1 MATQA
6 AVDLVVRNRAT
17 GPINQTTAA
26 ANKLSAAAKGT
37 AASLHGAST
46 AAKGLGASL
55 AASLGPIIAIGAAIS
70 TVGTGLRVFR
80 ERERDARILL
90 QGLKN
95 LEGGTRSLFKLQ
107 KVADKL
113 GRTTLFNQEDFT
125 RGFNLLTSFRK
136 IGVDSYERVARAAA
150 DVAQVNQVDVK
161 TSFMQLAKALQDPE
175 RNLAALNRSGIAFT
189 ETQRKMINELMEA
202 NRVAEAH
209 AMILDIVD
217 ESYKG
222 LAEAGATGF
231 AGDIDDLGESW
242 RDFAEVLGSAV
253 IPLLTPLVK
262 ALTGLLNILT
272 KVSTDTYILIG
283 ALIGTG
289 GLVFALKSVI
299 GTVKALN
306 LALSLNPWTALAMGV
321 TAAGVALYRN
331 ATAHERF
338 IGEVASGMRPLS
350 ELEQKIEDLSA
361 AAKKYH
367 DNQKEM
373 EEGGIHKFRGQIA
386 EVNQF
391 GGIEGL
397 EAEIKKLIDLHK
409 QLTEQAKG
417 YKLEIEDT
425 TVQTKLLAYETQ
437 RLQETFQ
444 QVGQTIKDGVVDSIM
459 AAVEG
464 TKTLGEVA
472 SNVLKQIGR
481 QILESGVDQLFAQF
495 GAIGLEKSGG
505 KKTGFWGSIGQ
516 MFGGVLGGGPT
527 PKAAGGPV
535 SGGSPYLVGEKGPE
549 LFVPSSGGNIVPN
562 NAMGG
567 MTINVDAAGS
577 SVEGDAGRS
586 RELGQLIGAAVQA
599 EIGRQQ
605 RPGGI
610 LY

>member
-444 QVGQTIKDGVVDSIM
+444 QVGQTIKDGVGDSIM

>member
-1 MATQA
+1 
-6 AVDLVVRNRAT
+6 
-17 GPINQTTAA
+17 
-26 ANKLSAAAKGT
+26 
-37 AASLHGAST
+37 
-46 AAKGLGASL
+46 
-55 AASLGPIIAIGAAIS
+55 
-70 TVGTGLRVFR
+70 
-80 ERERDARILL
+80 
-90 QGLKN
+90 
-95 LEGGTRSLFKLQ
+95 
-107 KVADKL
+107 
-113 GRTTLFNQEDFT
+113 
-125 RGFNLLTSFRK
+125 
-136 IGVDSYERVARAAA
+136 
-150 DVAQVNQVDVK
+150 
-161 TSFMQLAKALQDPE
+161 
-175 RNLAALNRSGIAFT
+175 
-189 ETQRKMINELMEA
+189 
-202 NRVAEAH
+202 
-209 AMILDIVD
+209 
-217 ESYKG
+217 
-222 LAEAGATGF
+222 
-231 AGDIDDLGESW
+231 
-242 RDFAEVLGSAV
+242 
-253 IPLLTPLVK
+253 
-262 ALTGLLNILT
+262 
-272 KVSTDTYILIG
+272 
-283 ALIGTG
+283 
-289 GLVFALKSVI
+289 
-299 GTVKALN
+299 
-306 LALSLNPWTALAMGV
+306 MGV